1 MVYYGVVND
10 QKALEVLFHFREAL
24 DKMWKELDR
33 SDAKG
38 PKTRMKEYFGIDN
51 FYIEMIE

>member
-24 DKMWKELDR
+24 DKMWKELDK
-33 SDAKG
+33 SDAKA
-38 PKTRMKEYFGIDN
+38 PKARMKEYFGIN
-51 FYIEMIE
+51 AFEMERG